1 MEGAR
6 RTHPLNQPRYTW
18 KHRGQS
24 REHQADTGLHQ
35 VLCTY
40 TMASSWCFYGTCK
53 SVNEWVS
60 VSRALLDSFP
70 SVCHVQLQ
78 YYGSIFLL
86 SVRSVVFFFFPNTAS
101 LDCVDLAFVQAQHIS
116 SMLSWF
122 GMLATTAICKH
133 QEVNPGFSTDL
144 KWTVT
149 QRRVYFELSFYLWY
163 LSISVDLFELIF

>member
-1 MEGAR
+1 VTTDHASLVEAVGGGTLGR
-6 RTHPLNQPRYTW
+6 SRSSRSIRDRLPCHVSELWPLGFDWRLACNSPQHRAGNLCRGTEHGSVYVSNQFTQPW
-18 KHRGQS
+18 
-24 REHQADTGLHQ
+24 
-35 VLCTY
+35 
-40 TMASSWCFYGTCK
+40 
-53 SVNEWVS
+53 
-60 VSRALLDSFP
+60 SFP
-70 SVCHVQLQ
+70 ASARQ
-78 YYGSIFLL
+78 
-86 SVRSVVFFFFPNTAS
+86 VFFFFPNTAS